1 MREIK
6 RVMFACSFLVMFV
19 NVVMCVDAL
28 MLGVFYIIPA
38 AALGYGQVG
47 HCPTIYFWKLK
58 ILKYHEN
65 LFRSILFYFVFCLGL

>member
-28 MLGVFYIIPA
+28 MLGVFYII
-38 AALGYGQVG
+38 Q
-47 HCPTIYFWKLK
+47 YFF
-58 ILKYHEN
+58 
-65 LFRSILFYFVFCLGL
+65 LFWCYFIDERKVK